1 MRGGGGV
8 ATSLDVHSEVTGN
21 VTFQDTVLAHA
32 HIELDM
38 NTCRPLINIVKY
50 YFTPICILYL
60 FVKMGLGAVDYAA
73 SYFKYK
79 TPTPI
84 QGAPTNKTLK
94 RLKQELRA
102 NASSV
107 ESDLGGGDHGYLG
120 LVLTDIEYTTV
131 CVATAFTAP
140 VFPITPLVIPIGTDQ
155 VQALNL
161 RE

>member
-1 MRGGGGV
+1 
-8 ATSLDVHSEVTGN
+8 
-21 VTFQDTVLAHA
+21 
-32 HIELDM
+32 M
-38 NTCRPLINIVKY
+38 NTCRRLINIVKY

-79 TPTPI
+79 TPTSI
-84 QGAPTNKTLK
+84 QGAPTKKTLK

-107 ESDLGGGDHGYLG
+107 ESNLGGGDHRYLG
-120 LVLTDIEYTTV
+120 LVLTDIKYTAV
-131 CVATAFTAP
+131 CVATAFTAS
-140 VFPITPLVIPIGTDQ
+140 VSLITPLVIPIGTDQ

-161 RE
+161 REQYKDAKRAYYECKNVEKRLKINIWNCW